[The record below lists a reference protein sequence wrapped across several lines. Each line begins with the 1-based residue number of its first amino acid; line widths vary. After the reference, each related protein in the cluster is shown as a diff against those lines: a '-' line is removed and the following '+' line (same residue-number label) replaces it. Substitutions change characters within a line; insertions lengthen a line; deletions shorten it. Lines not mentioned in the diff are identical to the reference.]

1 MINYSKQNITGK
13 DISSVIKS
21 LKEEFITT
29 GPATELF
36 EKNFKNKVRSKFAVS
51 CSSGTAALQLA
62 LNSMNIKRG
71 DVVILPVI
79 NFIASLNILEL
90 LKAKIYFADTDP
102 ITGQMSPK
110 NLLDCIK
117 KNKIKNIKAVITMY
131 NGGDPLNAKDF
142 FKLKKKYKFFLLEDA
157 CHALGGKY
165 YLSGNHYVG
174 SCKYSDISTFS
185 FHPAKTLTTCEGGM
199 VTTNN
204 FKLFKIMKTLKN
216 HGMLR
221 KKSGKNKH
229 NWKYKIIM
237 PGYNFRLS
245 DVNCTLGIS
254 QLKRLDKL
262 VRSRRRIAKIYVE
275 NLKSLTNY
283 LVLPKVNMTRS
294 AFHLFI
300 VNFNIKK
307 LKINRDKIIQLL
319 YKNKIATQ
327 VHYIPI
333 NSHPY
338 YKKYSKIKLA
348 GANSY
353 FRSCLSLPL
362 YPDLKKSQVNYICKK
377 IKLLILKY
385 KKS

>member
-1 MINYSKQNITGK
+1 MINYSKQNITKK
-13 DISSVIKS
+13 DISSVIRS

-62 LNSMNIKRG
+62 LNSINIKKG

-110 NLLDCIK
+110 NLLSCIK
-117 KNKIKNIKAVITMY
+117 KYKIKNIKAVITMY
-131 NGGDPLNAKDF
+131 NGGDPLNAKAF

-165 YLSGNHYVG
+165 YSLGNHYVG

-216 HGMLR
+216 HGMIR
-221 KKSGKNKH
+221 KRSVNNKH

-245 DVNCTLGIS
+245 DVNCALGIS

-262 VRSRRRIAKIYVE
+262 VSSRRRIAKIYIE
-275 NLKSLTNY
+275 NLKPLKDYLT
-283 LVLPKVNMTRS
+283 LPKVKGSRS

-300 VNFNIKK
+300 VNFNLKN
-307 LKINRDKIIQLL
+307 LKINRDQIIQIL
-319 YKNKIATQ
+319 YKNNISTQ
-327 VHYIPI
+327 VHYIPV

-348 GANSY
+348 GANDY

-362 YPDLKKSQVNYICKK
+362 YPDLKKSQVNHICKK
-377 IKLLILKY
+377 IKMIIAKY
-385 KKS
+385 KKN

>member
-1 MINYSKQNITGK
+1 MINYSKQNITKK
-13 DISSVIKS
+13 DISSVIRS

-29 GPATELF
+29 GPATEIF

-62 LNSMNIKRG
+62 LNSMNIKKG

-90 LKAKIYFADTDP
+90 LKAKIFFADTDP

-165 YLSGNHYVG
+165 YSSGNHYVG